1 VVTDRVTDSS
11 GATTPVS
18 RARRSATGKDR
29 INALDGLRAVSLLI
43 LMGYHF
49 GVGWL
54 QGGFFG
60 LDIFYVLSG
69 YLITGLLLSEY
80 RKRDRIKLSAFWV
93 RRARRLLPA
102 LVIVLVVVTLMV
114 RLAEPVGMFPDF
126 RISALSALF
135 YFSNWWQIAASNNY
149 FATVGP
155 VYPLAHTW
163 SLAVEE
169 QFYLIWPLVVVAV
182 MHLSRTFVRGIR
194 VLLIL
199 SLVGA
204 AASAFEMAHL
214 YSPTANL
221 TRLYFGT
228 DTHAQPILIG
238 AVMACSMTMIEM
250 RRGRDGM
257 APIARSAPARWCL
270 TALALA
276 GLAGTFT
283 LTYAFVGTSAFD
295 YRGGFALSGLS
306 AAAIVI
312 GAVCVPRGPVARVL
326 SLRPMVWIGM
336 VSYGAYLWHFP
347 VFVFL
352 NFDRTG
358 LFGLP
363 LLVVRFALTFVLA
376 ALSYYLVERPVLIGT
391 FWRSLKS
398 IPPAI
403 AVTVLT
409 VAVVLVGTL
418 SPGVE
423 APAGAGTPQDL
434 KAEYQAI
441 QVTNFDGA
449 GNRVTVLMVG
459 DSLSLTVA
467 VGLAPYAQKYGVYLG
482 GKSTTGC
489 GVAVA
494 LPVNVH
500 GVVGEPF
507 PNCPL
512 WPKTWAYDVQVLRPQ
527 VVGLVIGWWET
538 ADRMYQ
544 GRWQHL
550 GDPAFDA
557 YETAQL
563 EKAVTILSS
572 QGARVALFT
581 APYFHS
587 GDQPNG
593 QPWDN
598 DSAARVNRLNQILK
612 AVAARHPGVVSVIPL
627 HKYLDP
633 HGQFT
638 WSVDGNVI
646 RQPDGIHTTLATGAY
661 LAPLVLPQ
669 LAALGRTG

>member
-1 VVTDRVTDSS
+1 MTDSVTDPQPTP
-11 GATTPVS
+11 TTTES
-18 RARRSATGKDR
+18 AARPSATGKDR
-29 INALDGLRAVSLLI
+29 ISALDGLRGVALLI
-43 LMGYHF
+43 IMGYHF

-54 QGGFFG
+54 QGGFFS

-80 RKRDRIKLSAFWV
+80 RKRGRIKLSAFWL

-102 LVIVLVVVTLMV
+102 LVIVLVVVTLFI
-114 RLAEPVGMFPDF
+114 RFAEPVGLFPDF

-135 YFSNWWQIAASNNY
+135 YFSNWWQIAASSNY
-149 FATVGP
+149 FTTVGP

-169 QFYLIWPLVVVAV
+169 QFYLVWPLVVVAV

-194 VLLIL
+194 ILLIL
-199 SLVGA
+199 SFVGA
-204 AASAFEMAHL
+204 AASVFEMAHL

-228 DTHAQPILIG
+228 DTHAQSILIG
-238 AVMACSMTMIEM
+238 AVLACVMTMIEM
-250 RRGRDGM
+250 RRGASGM
-257 APIARSAPARWCL
+257 APAATSVALRWFL
-270 TALALA
+270 TALAVA
-276 GLAGTFT
+276 GLAGTLT
-283 LTYAFVGTSAFD
+283 LTYTLIGTSSLD

-312 GAVCVPRGPVARVL
+312 GAVCVPGGPVARLL
-326 SLRPMVWIGM
+326 SWRPLMWVGT
-336 VSYGAYLWHFP
+336 VSYGAYLWHYP

-352 NFDRTG
+352 DFDRTG

-363 LLVVRFALTFVLA
+363 LLVVRFALTFALA
-376 ALSYYLVERPVLIGT
+376 TLSYYLVERPVMIGT

-398 IPPAI
+398 IPPAV
-403 AVTVLT
+403 AVTVVT

-418 SPGVE
+418 APGVE
-423 APAGAGTPQDL
+423 APAGAGTPQAV
-434 KAEYQAI
+434 KAEYEAI

-449 GNRVTVLMVG
+449 GNRVKVLMVG

-467 VGLAPYAQKYGVYLG
+467 VGLAPYAHKYGVDLG

-500 GVVGEPF
+500 GVIGEPF
-507 PNCPL
+507 PDCPL
-512 WPKTWAYDVQVLRPQ
+512 WPKNWAYDVQVLRPQ

-593 QPWDN
+593 EPWDQ
-598 DSAARVNRLNQILK
+598 DSPARVNRLNQIVE
-612 AVAARHPGVVSVIPL
+612 AVAAQHPGVVSVIPL
-627 HKYLDP
+627 HQYLDP
-633 HGQFT
+633 QGQFT
-638 WSVDGNVI
+638 WSIDGNVI

-661 LAPLVLPQ
+661 LAPLVLPK
-669 LAALGRTG
+669 LAALGHAG